1 MQVAIRAMESSDI
14 PEIVRGW
21 NLSLT
26 HNQTDEARFERVIL
40 GDPNHENGASL
51 VAIYDGKI
59 AGFIGSIAREGVP
72 GADGRGRPYE
82 KDKGYIKG
90 MFVLEEF
97 RRRGI
102 GTRLLDGVE
111 KYMKSKGKSVIRIVT
126 YTGSYFFPGVDLKY
140 ESALK
145 FFANRGFHQD
155 HVINDVDLDL
165 KGFQISDYQKDARR
179 RMAEFGVH
187 IEGYDPS
194 MLSAM
199 REFVGKVNM
208 TAWFPEGWE
217 EGYKE
222 KGNKFA
228 ALKNGEIV
236 GWASYYP
243 RTGTAGFGPIAVLE
257 EMRGNGTGSCLML
270 ECVLRMKDA
279 GADRVVASWANTPF
293 YLPNG
298 WKICRQYSV
307 LEKRIV

>member
-14 PEIVRGW
+14 PEVVRGW

-40 GDPNHENGASL
+40 RDPNHEKGASL
-51 VAIYDGKI
+51 VAIHDGKI
-59 AGFIGSIAREGVP
+59 AGFIGSIAREGTP
-72 GADGRGRPYE
+72 GADGRGRLYE

-102 GTRLLDGVE
+102 GTKLLGGVE
-111 KYMKSKGKSVIRIVT
+111 KYMRSKGKSVIKIVT
-126 YTGSYFFPGVDLKY
+126 YTGQYFFPGVDLKY
-140 ESALK
+140 EAALK
-145 FFANRGFHQD
+145 FFADRDFHQD

-187 IEGYDPS
+187 IEEYDPS

-199 REFVGKVNM
+199 RKFVGKVNM

-222 KGNKFA
+222 KGDKFA
-228 ALKNGEIV
+228 AFKNGEIV

-243 RTGTAGFGPIAVLE
+243 RTGAAGFGPIAVLE

-279 GADRVVASWANTPF
+279 GADKVVASWANTPF

-307 LEKRIV
+307 LEKRIS